1 MTVKSAPRRRIRRP
15 AMLLSALAL
24 AAASVAVT
32 VPAQASG
39 PAAPAAPAVVLPAP
53 SAGDTRAA
61 VTALDAGQRSQLQAE
76 IDQQLA
82 ATTGGVQISANE
94 ISYNGGEPI
103 MVFPLPGAATA
114 PASSGAALT
123 TEGVD
128 PAVIG
133 TNAVEGCPA
142 GEWDNRWYCFYQHP
156 DFGGRRL
163 QWNQEHCNG
172 VNFGQYDFRNR
183 ASGWVNTTIPGHPL
197 RLNVHVWDT
206 DPAPDDFLWTGT
218 PGGKDAHVGAANNDK
233 ADLFRSCRGG

>member
-1 MTVKSAPRRRIRRP
+1 MTVKSARPPRRIRRP

-32 VPAQASG
+32 APAQASA
-39 PAAPAAPAVVLPAP
+39 PDAAAVALPAP

-61 VTALDAGQRSQLQAE
+61 VTALDAGQRSQLQSE

-123 TEGVD
+123 AEGVD
-128 PAVIG
+128 PAVIQEI
-133 TNAVEGCPA
+133 TVEGCPA
-142 GEWDNRWYCFYQHP
+142 GDWDNRWYCFYQHP

-163 QWNQEHCNG
+163 QWNYEHCNG

-183 ASGWVNTTIPGHPL
+183 ASGWVNTTIPNHPA
-197 RLNVHVWDT
+197 RLYVRVYDT
-206 DPAPDDFLWTGT
+206 DPAPDDYLWTGN
-218 PGGKDAHVGAANNDK
+218 PGAKDAHVGAANNDK
-233 ADLFRSCRGG
+233 ADLFRACRS